1 MKIKKLALSNVTSFN
16 GRQQFD
22 PDKSLTI
29 LIGPNGGGKSNLLNT
44 LIDLLRGHF
53 VVLVSPDTVS
63 GTEEDPILQ
72 NWVMGE
78 VARQPNFER
87 HWEGEGDQIIEL
99 DLEMTAGDA
108 ENIRI
113 IQRDFNEVIGE
124 RGRKHS
130 DVHLGRVNDWGHELL
145 RPGAVFSYVLR
156 NGVLQNLSAGS
167 DLYFDYLRSF
177 ETHREI
183 RARYG
188 LGSLSL
194 PTVHLNV
201 LRVQHGLPLDVQ
213 LANANPSQI
222 RRGLEGTK
230 ARGTGGSLTHLA
242 VITLAQEYMQLIYLN
257 GEQRAKD
264 LLLELPKCR
273 MLTELLGE
281 FGYEW
286 RMHLLSKNNNG
297 FGIRLFRQGRPV
309 RVGAISSGEQ
319 QLLSMAITM
328 TLLDIKE
335 SLVIVDEPE
344 LHLHPVSQRRMLNLF
359 LNLTKLTGNQFVL
372 ATHSPLFVTPESINY
387 VARVSSIEGQ
397 SAIATVNAAQIPE
410 GKHAFQIINAQNN
423 EKIFFADKVILVE
436 GPSDEILF
444 SALLK
449 AFGYL
454 AGKEIAVVRVGG
466 KGLIKAYRSV
476 LNAFSVPHAV
486 VADIDYLKQVGSP
499 EVKGLFTVNDKAIK
513 EIIRDP
519 SSRDGIA
526 LVDGIRDA
534 IGRNDVTP
542 LVPIWAHI
550 ESTRGK
556 LPAIDAEQFKIIDAD
571 IERLR
576 GDGVAVLSRGVLED
590 YLPIGL
596 RDKDQDKLISFI
608 ADPNWLE
615 KLPADRSQELRE
627 ICAFVAA

>member
-1 MKIKKLALSNVTSFN
+1 MKIKKLALKNVTSFN
-16 GRQQFD
+16 ERQELD
-22 PDKSLTI
+22 PDGSLTI

-44 LIDLLRGHF
+44 MIDVLRSHF
-53 VVLVSPDTVS
+53 VVLTSPDSVS

-72 NWVMGE
+72 NWTPGE
-78 VARQPNFER
+78 AARQTNFER
-87 HWEGEGDQIIEL
+87 HWEGQGDQIIEL
-99 DLEMTAGDA
+99 DLEMTEGDA

-113 IQRDFNEVIGE
+113 IQRDFNAVLAEK
-124 RGRKHS
+124 KHKYS
-130 DVHLGRVNDWGHELL
+130 EAHFGRVNDWSNELL
-145 RPGAVFSYVLR
+145 RPGAVFSYALR
-156 NGVLQNLSAGS
+156 NGGLQNLSQGS
-167 DLYFDYLRSF
+167 DLYHDYLRSF
-177 ETHREI
+177 ESHREI
-183 RARYG
+183 RARFG

-201 LRVQHGLPLDVQ
+201 LRVQHGLQLDVQ

-222 RRGLEGTK
+222 RKGIDG
-230 ARGTGGSLTHLA
+230 ARGRSSGGSTVHLA
-242 VITLAQEYMQLIYLN
+242 VLTLAQEYMQLIYLH
-257 GEQRAKD
+257 GEQQAKEM
-264 LLLELPKCR
+264 LLDLPKCQ
-273 MLTELLGE
+273 MLTSLLND
-281 FGYEW
+281 FGYAW
-286 RMHLLSKNNNG
+286 QMHLLNKNNNG
-297 FGIRLFRQGRPV
+297 FGIRLFKQGRPV
-309 RVGAISSGEQ
+309 NVGWISSGEQ

-328 TLLDIKE
+328 TLLEIRE

-359 LNLTKLTGNQFVL
+359 LNLTKLTGNQFIL

-387 VARVSSIEGQ
+387 VARVSSFEGQ

-423 EKIFFADKVILVE
+423 EKIFFADKVVLVE

-449 AFGYL
+449 VFGYL

-486 VADIDYLKQVGSP
+486 VADIDYLKQVGSS
-499 EVKGLFTVNDKAIK
+499 EVKGIFTVNEKAIK
-513 EIIRDP
+513 EVIRDP
-519 SSRDGIA
+519 SSRDGNS
-526 LVDGIRDA
+526 LVDGIREA
-534 IGRNDVTP
+534 IARKDVAP
-542 LVPIWAHI
+542 LEPIWAYV

-556 LPAIDAEQFKIIDAD
+556 LPPLNAEQRKVIDAD
-571 IERLR
+571 IQRLR

-590 YLPIGL
+590 YLPLGL
-596 RDKDQDKLISFI
+596 RDKDQDKLIAFL
-608 ADPNWLE
+608 ADANWLAM
-615 KLPADRSQELRE
+615 LPADRDQELKE